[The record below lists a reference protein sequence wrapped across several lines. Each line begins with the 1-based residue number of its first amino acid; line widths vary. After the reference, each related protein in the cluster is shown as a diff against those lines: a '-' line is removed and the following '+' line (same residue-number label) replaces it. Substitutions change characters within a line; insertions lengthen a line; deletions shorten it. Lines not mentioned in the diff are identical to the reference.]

1 MKPFSLLGLLRL
13 RKLQEDQAAAS
24 VAHARRTV
32 RDTAARI
39 ATAHAT
45 LASQDAEIATSDE
58 LFAIAATRSST
69 TSMLA
74 ELAELERRQ
83 AEEVALRAEEHA
95 AAVRA
100 SRSIEKLEE
109 RHVREQAAARL
120 HAEQRVLDELALRR
134 RTGEDA

>member
-1 MKPFSLLGLLRL
+1 MKPFSLIGLLRL
-13 RKLQEDQAAAS
+13 RKLQEDRAAAS
-24 VAHARRTV
+24 VARARRSV

-45 LASQDAEIATSDE
+45 LASQDAEVATSEE

-74 ELAELERRQ
+74 DLAQLERRQ
-83 AEEVALRAEEHA
+83 AEEAALRAGEHA
-95 AAVRA
+95 ATVRA
-100 SRSIEKLEE
+100 SRGIEKLEE
-109 RHVREQAAARL
+109 RHRREQAVAQL
-120 HAEQRVLDELALRR
+120 QAEQRVLDELATRR